1 MCLKQLKSKK
11 NHDSEDNLTSESAND
26 HLNYRN
32 NFSRVS
38 QHTRYLPKL
47 AQNAYFGVSYHLNG
61 SRSVGMHFH
70 NFLNGEGLRE
80 TSSFASSYYIDST
93 TGRVKFIGNSEV
105 CLISSKNFVADQ
117 IYTAPSVRI
126 DADFEEEPN

>member
-1 MCLKQLKSKK
+1 
-11 NHDSEDNLTSESAND
+11 
-26 HLNYRN
+26 
-32 NFSRVS
+32 
-38 QHTRYLPKL
+38 
-47 AQNAYFGVSYHLNG
+47 
-61 SRSVGMHFH
+61 MHFH

-80 TSSFASSYYIDST
+80 TSNFASSYYIDST

-117 IYTAPSVRI
+117 IYTAPSVSI